1 MSVHKRTLPSG
12 SVRWDVR
19 IRGLDRKEKQKTFKT
34 KKEADA
40 WEREQLTRKSSG
52 KTILIPGKGET
63 LRTVWTAWRSRQGL
77 APGTVQAHNVSEK
90 MLEPLLD
97 IPVIEISKDVI
108 SEWYDQLL
116 TGRPW
121 IGKDDTG
128 VRRQTARGYLGH
140 LVGALRL
147 AADQELITAVPQIPK
162 PDRLTAPAPISI
174 RDIPS
179 AQEVKTVTDFLYEGG
194 MGKDGIFHRPSAVLG
209 DMVSLIS
216 ITGMRLGEACGL
228 TIQDI
233 NEENRTINVDKQIV
247 GNHPQ
252 RIHTP
257 VKTGSSGVRVIPY
270 PKEADALIRGIITRA
285 EAQKKTGEPDHLF
298 RSSRKI
304 AFSSQIASTMIRR
317 AVRACG
323 YTWGA
328 HALRHRYAS
337 VLLTGKNPL
346 SLVEVSHLLG
356 HSSAQTTARVYA
368 HVLTGYSEQIPKNLS
383 LEYKKMFGDP
393 EEANALVEG
402 VDYEMVDG
410 VMVEINGFDDH
421 P

>member
-12 SVRWDVR
+12 AVRWDVR
-19 IRGLDRKEKQKTFKT
+19 IRGLDRKERQKTFKT

-52 KTILIPGKGET
+52 KTILVPGKGET
-63 LRTVWTAWRSRQGL
+63 LRTVWSAWRNRPGL
-77 APGTVQAHNVSEK
+77 ATGTVQAHDVSEK
-90 MLEPLLD
+90 MMEPLLD
-97 IPVIEISKDVI
+97 IPVIEITKDVI
-108 SEWYDQLL
+108 SYWYNQLL

-121 IGKDDTG
+121 IGKDDAG

-162 PDRLTAPAPISI
+162 PDRLTAPSPISI

-179 AQEVKTVTDFLYEGG
+179 AKEVKVVTDFLYGGG

-216 ITGMRLGEACGL
+216 ITGLRLGEACGL

-233 NEENRTINVDKQIV
+233 DEETRTINVDKQIV
-247 GNHPQ
+247 GNHPK

-257 VKTGSSGVRVIPY
+257 IKTGSSGVRVVPY
-270 PKEADALIRGIITRA
+270 PKEADALIRGIIARA
-285 EAQKKTGEPDHLF
+285 EAQRKTGEPDHIF
-298 RSSRKI
+298 RSSRKVP
-304 AFSSQIASTMIRR
+304 FSSQIASTMIRR
-317 AVRACG
+317 ATVACG
-323 YTWGA
+323 YTWRA

-337 VLLTGKNPL
+337 MLLTGKNPL

-356 HSSAQTTARVYA
+356 HSSPQTTARVYA
-368 HVLTGYSEQIPKNLS
+368 HVITGHSEHIPKSLS
-383 LEYKKMFGDP
+383 TEYKKMYGDP
-393 EEANALVEG
+393 EEAGSFTEG
-402 VDYEMVDG
+402 VDYEVVDG
-410 VMVEINGFDDH
+410 QVVRLDDFDDH